1 LLKTDSYI
9 DPELKDDGTSL
20 AKPLG
25 KSGEERLGKPKVLD
39 FEVEEDEARLEKGER
54 GTTT

>member
-1 LLKTDSYI
+1 MNSYI
-9 DPELKDDGTSL
+9 DLELKDDGTSP

-39 FEVEEDEARLEKGER
+39 FEVDEERLEKGER